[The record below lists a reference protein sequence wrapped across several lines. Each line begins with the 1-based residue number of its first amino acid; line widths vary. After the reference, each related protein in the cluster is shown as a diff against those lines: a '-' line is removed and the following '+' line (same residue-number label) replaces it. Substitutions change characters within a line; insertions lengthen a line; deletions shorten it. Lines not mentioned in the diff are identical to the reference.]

1 VVSVHPPPRDRVVLK
16 SNAAGQMEESR
27 RTGLTEPALRNRKLQ
42 QNAIAVLPCVNNA
55 RRKQRDYWS
64 DGVMDIVIIYRL
76 LISSLRVLTSPFAK
90 GSLYQLTDTRKLL
103 PAILLVLIIGS
114 PVDALDWIRIAV
126 SNPNMPN
133 LTVAV
138 AQKKNFF
145 KDENIHAE
153 IIRMNPNVA
162 ITALA
167 TGDVDYCQLFGAV
180 VGGAIAGLPVRIV
193 AGFLD
198 NWPMTLIAQPEYK
211 SLKELKGKT
220 LGISSF
226 GATPDVGA
234 RMMLKQAG
242 LDPEKDIKV
251 LALGSDAARLT
262 ALKQRVVDVVV
273 ISPPADA
280 QMEKQGYKILAR
292 AYELFSL
299 PYLGLGTH
307 TKKIKERPEEI
318 RRTIKATIRANRFI
332 RENREEAVRT
342 LVDWGKV
349 ERDYADASYDALRNL
364 FNADGGVPEDGLK
377 LVIDQA
383 RRNAKVARE
392 VAPAEVADL
401 AFLREAQAELGMKGR

>member
-1 VVSVHPPPRDRVVLK
+1 MKLLRQVL
-16 SNAAGQMEESR
+16 A
-27 RTGLTEPALRNRKLQ
+27 LQ
-42 QNAIAVLPCVNNA
+42 QLFILVAALCF
-55 RRKQRDYWS
+55 S
-64 DGVMDIVIIYRL
+64 
-76 LISSLRVLTSPFAK
+76 TS
-90 GSLYQLTDTRKLL
+90 
-103 PAILLVLIIGS
+103 
-114 PVDALDWIRIAV
+114 VDALDRIRIAV

-133 LTVAV
+133 LTVAT
-138 AQKKNFF
+138 AQAKGFF
-145 KDENIHAE
+145 KDENIDAE

-211 SLKELKGKT
+211 SLKDLKGKT

-226 GATPDVGA
+226 GATPDVAA
-234 RMMLKQAG
+234 RLMLKQVG
-242 LDPEKDIKV
+242 IDPEKDIKV

-280 QMEKQGYKILAR
+280 QMEKQGYRILAR
-292 AYELFSL
+292 AYELFSF

-307 TKKIKERPEEI
+307 TRKIKEKPDEI

-332 RENREEAVRT
+332 RDNRDEAVRT
-342 LVDWGKV
+342 LIAWGKV
-349 ERDYADASYDALRNL
+349 EREFAYASYDALRNL
-364 FNADGGVPEDGLK
+364 FNADGAVPEDGLK
-377 LVIDQA
+377 LVIDQT
-383 RRNAKVARE
+383 RRSNKVTRE
-392 VAPAEVADL
+392 VAPSEVADFN
-401 AFLREAQAELGMKGR
+401 FLREAQVELGIKAR

>member
-1 VVSVHPPPRDRVVLK
+1 LLARTWLPLVAALGCST
-16 SNAAGQMEESR
+16 AAG
-27 RTGLTEPALRNRKLQ
+27 
-42 QNAIAVLPCVNNA
+42 AVD
-55 RRKQRDYWS
+55 R
-64 DGVMDIVIIYRL
+64 
-76 LISSLRVLTSPFAK
+76 
-90 GSLYQLTDTRKLL
+90 
-103 PAILLVLIIGS
+103 
-114 PVDALDWIRIAV
+114 IRIAV

-133 LTVAV
+133 LTVA
-138 AQKKNFF
+138 AARARGFF
-145 KDENIHAE
+145 KDENLEAE

-211 SLKELKGKT
+211 TLKDLKGKT

-234 RMMLKQAG
+234 RLMLKQAG
-242 LDPEKDIKV
+242 VDPEKDIKI

-262 ALKQRVVDVVV
+262 ALKQRIVDVVV

-280 QMEKQGYKILAR
+280 QMEKQGYRILAR
-292 AYELFSL
+292 AYELFNF

-307 TKKIKERPEEI
+307 LRKIKEKPDEI
-318 RRTIKATIRANRFI
+318 RRVIKATIRANRFI
-332 RENREEAVRT
+332 RDDRDEAVRI
-342 LVDWGKV
+342 LIAWGKV
-349 ERDYADASYDALRNL
+349 EREFAYASYDALRNL
-364 FNADGGVPEDGLK
+364 FNADGSVPEDGLK

-383 RRNAKVARE
+383 RRSAKLARD
-392 VAPAEVADL
+392 VAPSEVADFT
-401 AFLREAQAELGMKGR
+401 FLRQAQTELGIKGR

>member
-1 VVSVHPPPRDRVVLK
+1 MA
-16 SNAAGQMEESR
+16 SNRPSQHRRYFGIRPLSAAIFACFLLGAR
-27 RTGLTEPALRNRKLQ
+27 ADAADKL
-42 QNAIAVLPCVNNA
+42 
-55 RRKQRDYWS
+55 
-64 DGVMDIVIIYRL
+64 
-76 LISSLRVLTSPFAK
+76 
-90 GSLYQLTDTRKLL
+90 
-103 PAILLVLIIGS
+103 
-114 PVDALDWIRIAV
+114 RIAV

-138 AQKKNFF
+138 AQKKGFF
-145 KDENIHAE
+145 KDENIDAE

-167 TGDVDYCQLFGAV
+167 TGDIDYCQLFGAV
-180 VGGAIAGLPVRIV
+180 VGGAISGLPVRIV

-211 SLKELKGKT
+211 TLKELKGKT
-220 LGISSF
+220 LGISSY

-251 LALGSDAARLT
+251 LALGSDAARVT
-262 ALKQRVVDVVV
+262 ALKQRVVDLIV
-273 ISPPADA
+273 ISPPADT
-280 QMEKQGYKILAR
+280 QMEKQGYRILAR
-292 AYELFSL
+292 AYELFSF

-307 TKKIKERPEEI
+307 TRKIKEKPEEI

-332 RENREEAVRT
+332 RDNREEAVRT

-349 ERDYADASYDALRNL
+349 ERDYAYASYDALRNL
-364 FNADGGVPEDGLK
+364 FNADGSVPEDGLR

-383 RRNAKVARE
+383 RRNAKIGRE

-401 AFLREAQAELGMKGR
+401 TFLREAQTDLGIKAR

>member
-1 VVSVHPPPRDRVVLK
+1 VHSVMLLNLFV
-16 SNAAGQMEESR
+16 
-27 RTGLTEPALRNRKLQ
+27 
-42 QNAIAVLPCVNNA
+42 AVLVILGLDVSA
-55 RRKQRDYWS
+55 FAS
-64 DGVMDIVIIYRL
+64 DR
-76 LISSLRVLTSPFAK
+76 
-90 GSLYQLTDTRKLL
+90 
-103 PAILLVLIIGS
+103 
-114 PVDALDWIRIAV
+114 IRIAV

-138 AQKKNFF
+138 AQAKGFF
-145 KDENIHAE
+145 KEEAIDAE

-162 ITALA
+162 ITALS

-180 VGGAIAGLPVRIV
+180 VGAAIAGLPVRIV

-211 SLKELKGKT
+211 SLKDLKGKT

-234 RMMLKQAG
+234 RLMLKQAG
-242 LDPEKDIKV
+242 VDPEKDIKV

-280 QMEKQGYKILAR
+280 QMEKQGYRILAR
-292 AYELFSL
+292 AYELFSF

-307 TKKIKERPEEI
+307 LKKIRERPEEI
-318 RRTIKATIRANRFI
+318 RRAIKAAVRANRFI
-332 RENREEAVRT
+332 RDNREEAVRV
-342 LVDWGKV
+342 LVDWSKV
-349 ERDYADASYDALRNL
+349 ERDYAYASYDALRNL
-364 FNADGGVPEDGLK
+364 FNADGSVPEDGLK

-383 RRNAKVARE
+383 RRGAKVTKE
-392 VAPAEVADL
+392 VTSAEVADFTL
-401 AFLREAQAELGMKGR
+401 LREAQAELGLKVK

>member
-1 VVSVHPPPRDRVVLK
+1 MLLNLFV
-16 SNAAGQMEESR
+16 
-27 RTGLTEPALRNRKLQ
+27 
-42 QNAIAVLPCVNNA
+42 AVLVILGLDVSA
-55 RRKQRDYWS
+55 FAS
-64 DGVMDIVIIYRL
+64 DR
-76 LISSLRVLTSPFAK
+76 
-90 GSLYQLTDTRKLL
+90 
-103 PAILLVLIIGS
+103 
-114 PVDALDWIRIAV
+114 IRIAV

-138 AQKKNFF
+138 AQAKGFF
-145 KDENIHAE
+145 KEEAIDAE
-153 IIRMNPNVA
+153 IIRMNPNIA
-162 ITALA
+162 ITALS

-211 SLKELKGKT
+211 SLKDLKGKT

-234 RMMLKQAG
+234 RLMLKQAG
-242 LDPEKDIKV
+242 VDPEKDIKV

-292 AYELFSL
+292 AYELFSF

-307 TKKIKERPEEI
+307 LKKIKERPGDI

-332 RENREEAVRT
+332 RDSREEAVRV

-349 ERDYADASYDALRNL
+349 ERDYAYASYDALRNL
-364 FNADGGVPEDGLK
+364 FNADGSVPEDGLK

-383 RRNAKVARE
+383 RRSAKIIRE

-401 AFLREAQAELGMKGR
+401 TYLREAQLELGIKGK

>member
-1 VVSVHPPPRDRVVLK
+1 MLLNLFVAALVILGLDVSAFASDR
-16 SNAAGQMEESR
+16 
-27 RTGLTEPALRNRKLQ
+27 
-42 QNAIAVLPCVNNA
+42 
-55 RRKQRDYWS
+55 
-64 DGVMDIVIIYRL
+64 
-76 LISSLRVLTSPFAK
+76 
-90 GSLYQLTDTRKLL
+90 
-103 PAILLVLIIGS
+103 
-114 PVDALDWIRIAV
+114 IRIAV

-138 AQKKNFF
+138 AQAKGFF
-145 KDENIHAE
+145 KEEAIDAE

-162 ITALA
+162 ITALS

-180 VGGAIAGLPVRIV
+180 VGAAIAGLPVRIV

-211 SLKELKGKT
+211 SLKDLKGKT

-234 RMMLKQAG
+234 RLMLKQAG
-242 LDPEKDIKV
+242 VDPEKDIKV

-292 AYELFSL
+292 AYELFSF

-307 TKKIKERPEEI
+307 LKKIKERPGEI

-332 RENREEAVRT
+332 RDSREEAVRV

-349 ERDYADASYDALRNL
+349 ERDYAYASYDALRNL
-364 FNADGGVPEDGLK
+364 FNADGSVPEDGLK

-383 RRNAKVARE
+383 RRSAKIIRE

-401 AFLREAQAELGMKGR
+401 TYLREAQLELGIKGK